1 MSSPSG
7 ESRGRGARGAPIAL
21 WLLLALTVATI
32 GLGAWRVR
40 AGQQRVAEQSVAS
53 LTGQP
58 KARAADFTLLTPGGE
73 AVRLADLRGKVV
85 LLNFWATWCPPCK
98 AEMPDMQS
106 LHEQYGG
113 AQGLVILGIDFQ
125 EDAAT
130 VDAFVREHGLTFPI
144 VLDPTGEVTQDLY
157 HVRPLPTSMI
167 FDREGVIRDVW
178 NGHIVKA
185 AMLARLQRVW

>member
-167 FDREGVIRDVW
+167 IDREGFIRDVW
-178 NGHIVKA
+178 NGQIVKA